1 MSKENLNKGEMHLV
15 CAPDA
20 PAAGLE
26 RLNKSRGRDFAI
38 YHTRIESRNA
48 GMVNLIPFIVE
59 HNAQGEGLQAAPDLC

>member
-1 MSKENLNKGEMHLV
+1 MGADGFGADGFGADGRKSEIH
-15 CAPDA
+15 
-20 PAAGLE
+20 AGISTPLC
-26 RLNKSRGRDFAI
+26 RAFKI